1 MHTWVRSWASVALG
15 VPLAA
20 LALAACGSSGE
31 SKQDFVARANG
42 ICTNAIHDV
51 RNVSASGSGGAVSA
65 PALAKYLEAVAPIVT
80 SEAKQLKALPRPTTD
95 RALLDKYLAAAA
107 ATAAQY
113 KALAQAARA
122 GNRQAM
128 STATAALESNP
139 ATGLATRY
147 GLTECAGATGTVQ
160 TSR

>member
-1 MHTWVRSWASVALG
+1 MQTWFRSRASAVLG
-15 VPLAA
+15 VSLVA

-31 SKQDFVARANG
+31 SKQDFIARANG

-51 RNVSASGSGGAVSA
+51 RNVSVPGSGGAVSA
-65 PALAKYLEAVAPIVT
+65 PALAKYLEAVAPIVV

-95 RALLDKYLAAAA
+95 QALLDRYLAAVAA
-107 ATAAQY
+107 IAAQY

-122 GNRQAM
+122 GDRQAM
-128 STATAALESNP
+128 STATAALQANP

>member
-1 MHTWVRSWASVALG
+1 MQTWFRSRASAALG
-15 VPLAA
+15 VSLVA

-31 SKQDFVARANG
+31 SKQDFIARANG

-51 RNVSASGSGGAVSA
+51 RNVSVPGSGGAVSA
-65 PALAKYLEAVAPIVT
+65 PALAKYLEAVAPIVA
-80 SEAKQLKALPRPTTD
+80 SEAKQLKTLPRPTTD
-95 RALLDKYLAAAA
+95 RALLDKYLAAVAA
-107 ATAAQY
+107 IAAQY

-122 GNRQAM
+122 GDRQAM
-128 STATAALESNP
+128 STATAALQANP

>member
-1 MHTWVRSWASVALG
+1 MQTWFRSRASGVLG
-15 VPLAA
+15 VSLVA

-31 SKQDFVARANG
+31 SKQDFIARANG

-51 RNVSASGSGGAVSA
+51 RNVSVPGSGGAVSA
-65 PALAKYLEAVAPIVT
+65 PALAKYLEAVAPIVA
-80 SEAKQLKALPRPTTD
+80 SEAKQLRALPRPTTD
-95 RALLDKYLAAAA
+95 RALLEKYLAAVAA
-107 ATAAQY
+107 IAAQY
-113 KALAQAARA
+113 KALARAARA
-122 GNRQAM
+122 GDRQAM
-128 STATAALESNP
+128 STATAALQANP

>member
-1 MHTWVRSWASVALG
+1 MQTWFRSRATAVLAVSLVALT
-15 VPLAA
+15 LT
-20 LALAACGSSGE
+20 ACGSSGE
-31 SKQDFVARANG
+31 SKSDFIARANG
-42 ICTNAIHDV
+42 ICTNAIHNV
-51 RNVSASGSGGAVSA
+51 RNVSVPGSGGAVSA
-65 PALAKYLEAVAPIVT
+65 PALAKYLEAVAPIVV

-95 RALLDKYLAAAA
+95 QGLLDKYLAAVAA
-107 ATAAQY
+107 IAAQY

-122 GNRQAM
+122 GDHQAM
-128 STATAALESNP
+128 STATAALQANP